1 MAARLRSKTTREA
14 APGAVLPRL
23 LGDTDMKTAAFAALA
38 LTLAFT
44 TAHAATPATAS
55 PVTPSLQASVIDHV
69 GINVPDIDA
78 ATAFFNELVG
88 AKVISD
94 VRPGAIPAEWKAS
107 FNWRES
113 SELQRFTMLQL
124 NGGSKIELFQYQGP
138 QIDHQPPHEDDIGAT
153 HIALRTTDIDR
164 SLAVVKARGLKVLN
178 EPITNPD
185 GIRWFYVLTPWGS
198 QLELVSLPAAS

>member
-1 MAARLRSKTTREA
+1 
-14 APGAVLPRL
+14 
-23 LGDTDMKTAAFAALA
+23 MKTSALTALA
-38 LTLAFT
+38 LGLAFSLGAQAATT
-44 TAHAATPATAS
+44 TATVPATPA
-55 PVTPSLQASVIDHV
+55 LQASAIDHV
-69 GINVPDIDA
+69 GINVPDIDT
-78 ATAFFNELVG
+78 ATAFFNELIG

-107 FNWRES
+107 FNWRQS
-113 SELQRFTMLQL
+113 SELQRFAMLQL
-124 NGGSKIELFQYQGP
+124 NGGSKIELFQYAGA
-138 QIDHQPPHEDDIGAT
+138 QIDHQQPHEDDIGAT
-153 HIALRTTDIDR
+153 HIALRTNDIDR

>member
-1 MAARLRSKTTREA
+1 
-14 APGAVLPRL
+14 
-23 LGDTDMKTAAFAALA
+23 MKTFALTALA
-38 LTLAFT
+38 LSLAFSVG
-44 TAHAATPATAS
+44 AQAATSAPKAQAPA
-55 PVTPSLQASVIDHV
+55 LQAAVIDHV

-88 AKVISD
+88 VKVLSD
-94 VRPGAIPAEWKAS
+94 TRPGPIPAEWKAS

-113 SELQRFTMLQL
+113 SELQRFAMLQL
-124 NGGSKIELFQYQGP
+124 SGGSKIELFQYQGA
-138 QIDHQPPHEDDIGAT
+138 QINHQQPHEDDIGAT
-153 HIALRTTDIDR
+153 HIALRTPDIDH
-164 SLAVVKARGLKVLN
+164 SLAVVKALGLKVLN